1 MPHTYRV
8 IARRTGASWVLHVLS
23 PAGTVGT
30 TSTRSLATAEKDAR
44 AHIAAVTDHRG
55 DDVIVQLQ
63 PKLELQLGEMVQD
76 ARNASA
82 RLTELMAEVGAK
94 SRAVAAHLRDAGLSN
109 ADIAVVLGV
118 SEQRVSQLFGKTGKK
133 D

>member
-8 IARRTGASWVLHVLS
+8 IARRTGTSWILHVLS
-23 PAGTVGT
+23 PSGTVGT

-55 DDVIVQLQ
+55 DDVRIQLQ

-94 SRAVAAHLRDAGLSN
+94 SRSTATHLRDAGLSN